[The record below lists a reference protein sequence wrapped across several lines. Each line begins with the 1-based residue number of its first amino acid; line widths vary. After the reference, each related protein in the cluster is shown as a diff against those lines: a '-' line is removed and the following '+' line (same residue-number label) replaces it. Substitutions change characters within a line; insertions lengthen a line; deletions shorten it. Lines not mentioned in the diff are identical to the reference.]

1 MLSRRL
7 RVLLIISLSICL
19 IFNVFSIIPL
29 RKVTNENFWIE
40 NEVQISAHRGGALL
54 NPENTKKAFDYVIKE
69 TDYTDIVEIDLR
81 LTKDNIIV
89 INHDGNIN
97 RMALSEN
104 ESSISINDYN
114 YVNLLEYNL
123 GRNFVD
129 LDGNK
134 PYFNYSVLKAK
145 EEGLTLMSLEDFF
158 SEYNNYRDIKVFLE
172 IKESGESGKYIVDE
186 IIKMIEGE
194 YEWWKT
200 RSMFITFDDE
210 LVNYI
215 YDKYDYYVGALG
227 DKVGYQIGFIKMG
240 LDLFYFPNYQSIQV
254 PYNQKAKD
262 MPLIDLATKDMI
274 TRAHK
279 RNQLVVYWGVNNKK
293 DMEKLIAIGVD
304 VITTDRPDLL
314 ANILK

>member
-1 MLSRRL
+1 M
-7 RVLLIISLSICL
+7 
-19 IFNVFSIIPL
+19 
-29 RKVTNENFWIE
+29 NEE
-40 NEVQISAHRGGALL
+40 
-54 NPENTKKAFDYVIKE
+54 TKKVKKNKGRVIFFLFCAFFCLVTAFFSLYGIFVPDRE
-69 TDYTDIVEIDLR
+69 
-81 LTKDNIIV
+81 
-89 INHDGNIN
+89 
-97 RMALSEN
+97 LSEN
-104 ESSISINDYN
+104 ENSININDYN

-134 PYFNYSVLKAK
+134 PYFNYSVLQAK

-215 YDKYDYYVGALG
+215 YDKYDYYIGALG

-314 ANILK
+314 ENLLK